1 MIHELLGRTVEEAQA
16 NPVREP
22 ISDVVAGRHDEAL
35 AKLRVLLTRRGM
47 RSQVVEWLKLTLRS
61 SRFPLQPTSALVRYP
76 PELLVFSPQGWR
88 VATVRR
94 ARSEVRPGVAHLSP
108 VLGDC
113 GGQEARADSRAVRA
127 GLLVR
132 LDRCRPGRPGESTR
146 PPSGPPPFFTVCGLV
161 RPERWGP
168 MS

>member
-1 MIHELLGRTVEEAQA
+1 MIHEPLDGMTESVQFKA
-16 NPVREP
+16 VREP

-88 VATVRR
+88 VATVRI
-94 ARSEVRPGVAHLSP
+94 APRSSAYIVEVAQAGKKDVVLPDRVTLVPGDSP
-108 VLGDC
+108 DKAAALI
-113 GGQEARADSRAVRA
+113 
-127 GLLVR
+127 
-132 LDRCRPGRPGESTR
+132 PGYKP
-146 PPSGPPPFFTVCGLV
+146 
-161 RPERWGP
+161 
-168 MS
+168 